1 MVRLKI
7 KYYLCSLIIINY
19 GRKILGLKVWNKAL
33 ENSSRED
40 IINKSIEVCKEF
52 LVSGNC
58 WLNFDWALGRVVC
71 DVAYPKSTRDIAMT
85 WNADDVLT
93 SDELEDIKKNLNFNS
108 DYIKTF
114 K

>member
-1 MVRLKI
+1 MA
-7 KYYLCSLIIINY
+7 
-19 GRKILGLKVWNKAL
+19 RKILGLKVWNKAL

-52 LVSGNC
+52 PGIWGNG
-58 WLNFDWALGRVVC
+58 WSNFDWVLGNVVR